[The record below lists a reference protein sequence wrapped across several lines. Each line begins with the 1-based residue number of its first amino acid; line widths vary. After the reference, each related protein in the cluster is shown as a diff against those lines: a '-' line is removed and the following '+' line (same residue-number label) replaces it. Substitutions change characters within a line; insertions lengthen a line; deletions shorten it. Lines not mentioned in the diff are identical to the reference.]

1 MTILRDFA
9 LLLLALWIVLVG
21 LPLVLT
27 AVRGGPAW

>member
-27 AVRGGPAW
+27 GGVPW